1 MNIFEYALEKE
12 KHAQEYYKDLAE
24 KCNNEGLK
32 YILNM
37 LAEEEGRHVVII
49 QKMQGEHPE
58 MPPESTLLANAKKTF
73 EKMKSSKEAF
83 DFNIAQVEL
92 YKKAQEIEKAAKDHY
107 IGKMN
112 ELKDEIQKKI
122 FQKLADQEQRHYNL
136 LGNIIE
142 FITKP
147 QSWLENAEFNHL
159 GEY

>member
-1 MNIFEYALEKE
+1 MNVFEYALEKE
-12 KHAQEYYKDLAE
+12 KHAQEYYTDLAG

-37 LAEEEGRHVVII
+37 LAEEEGRHVIII

-58 MPPESTLLANAKKTF
+58 MPGESTLLSDAKATF
-73 EKMKSSKEAF
+73 EKMKGSKEAF
-83 DFNIAQVEL
+83 DFNIAQIEL
-92 YKKAQEIEKAAKDHY
+92 YKKAQEIEKSAKEHY
-107 IGKMN
+107 ISKMN
-112 ELKDEIQKKI
+112 ELKDETQKNI
-122 FQKLADQEQRHYNL
+122 FQKLADEEQRHYNL

-147 QSWLENAEFNHL
+147 QSWLENAEFHHL